1 MSFLKSDT
9 IWPFCIPILWLVA
22 VLTLVAI
29 DVSSPHAQPLRLP
42 RVASLARISPDIPPA
57 QQVPAMSNRG
67 RKSPARAF
75 ALSLLFPG
83 AGELYSGRKRGL
95 VFSALEISA
104 LTTSIV
110 HNGRGNDRKATSIA
124 FANAHWDSL
133 LCAPNCLDPSV
144 GTEQLGD
151 SGSQQYYEQIGKY
164 NKFQEG
170 WDDFDPAHV
179 GISPNRDTYVTMQH
193 NMNQAFK
200 RSDWAIGVI
209 LLNHFVSAI
218 HAALLVRL
226 DNRKL
231 DSPPIQESK
240 LRLHI
245 DTFDPYGRFA
255 PRATMTLSF

>member
-1 MSFLKSDT
+1 MRNLT
-9 IWPFCIPILWLVA
+9 IELIGRVCIVMLWLA
-22 VLTLVAI
+22 PLFTLAGI
-29 DVSSPHAQPLRLP
+29 DVSNVHAQPVRLP
-42 RVASLARISPDIPPA
+42 RVTSLEKNSPDTAPA
-57 QQVPAMSNRG
+57 VQQLPAISERG

-104 LTTSIV
+104 LTTSIIY
-110 HNGRGNDRKATSIA
+110 NGKGNNRKAASIA

-144 GTEQLGD
+144 GTEQLGE

-200 RSDWAIGVI
+200 RSDWALGVM

-226 DNRKL
+226 DNREL
-231 DSPPIQESK
+231 DSPIQESK
-240 LRLHI
+240 LRLHL